1 MFCSKKGISHMRT
14 AISPLGFVVL
24 TSGLALAASGAL
36 AEPASP
42 PNAPTGVWLTTD
54 YPAVTEQV
62 GKSFTMDLSLENHGM
77 PPERVQ
83 LSLDGVPEGW
93 HYEFEGGGKP
103 VKAAMVGPG
112 DTRSLTL
119 KMTPAKDAEAKTY
132 SINLLGTAEADKLT
146 LPISVTL
153 APPAPA
159 SLKLEAKLP
168 ALRGSA
174 SSNFDYDLTVDNN
187 SPSDVTVNLAAQT
200 PPGFDAAFKEQYGSQ
215 ELTSIPIKANAS
227 KDIKVSIKPP
237 RDVPAGKYK
246 VEVGTSSG
254 KVQAETALLL
264 DITGQPKLAL
274 DGPSGMLSGS
284 AVAGKEHSFTFTVN
298 NDGGAPAQNVKLTA
312 DAPSGWKIDFSP
324 AKIDKI
330 APGGKAEAQMR
341 ITPASNAI
349 AGDYSVNVDSNGDG
363 ASDNL
368 KFRVTVETSTEWG
381 LAGLGIIGIAV
392 LVMAGAVTRYGRR

>member
-1 MFCSKKGISHMRT
+1 MRT
-14 AISPLGFVVL
+14 AFSPLGFVVL

-36 AEPASP
+36 AEPTSSP

-119 KMTPAKDAEAKTY
+119 KMTPPKDAEAKTY
-132 SINLLGTAEADKLT
+132 SIDLLGTAEGDKLT

-174 SSNFDYDLTVDNN
+174 SSNFDYDLTVNNN

-200 PPGFDAAFKEQYGSQ
+200 PPGFNAAFKEQYGSQ
-215 ELTSIPIKANAS
+215 ELTSIPVKANAS

-246 VEVGTSSG
+246 VEVGTSTG
-254 KVQAETALLL
+254 KVQAQTALML

-274 DGPSGMLSGS
+274 EGPSGMLSGS

-298 NDGGAPAQNVKLTA
+298 NDGGAPAENVKLA
-312 DAPSGWKIDFSP
+312 ANAPSGWKIDFSP
-324 AKIDKI
+324 AKIDRI
-330 APGGKAEAQMR
+330 APGAKAEAQMR

-349 AGDYSVNVDSNGDG
+349 AGDYSVNVNSNGEG